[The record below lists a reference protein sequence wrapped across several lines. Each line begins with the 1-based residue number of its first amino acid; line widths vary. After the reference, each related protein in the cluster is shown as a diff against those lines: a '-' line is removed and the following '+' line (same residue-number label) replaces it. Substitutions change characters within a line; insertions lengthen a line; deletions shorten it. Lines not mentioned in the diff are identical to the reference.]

1 MQLTVELGSVVSS
14 VRFAERQALCAGDV
28 YDPFVLSFP
37 RGSEP
42 DPSTLSVRLFDGP
55 PDAALSNELASV
67 SGFEAVP
74 GHRRLLRAAWTL
86 STPEL
91 RALFDRVQVS
101 DSDGPLDSYP
111 PRSAWLVVSQPGAV
125 FASCEVPL
133 VLRSLVPAV
142 NTASGMTVG
151 ERAKLAA
158 LPDDAASA
166 AGLAAVAASA
176 AGNAASIR
184 SILESV
190 ARIVADVEALKSGSV
205 DYRPSGSDSDSGSD
219 SVPVEEQDTP
229 YTPWWERDGYEGI
242 TPLYYDKDNPRSF
255 PINRLGELE
264 VVVGQGYFTG
274 TPPETAILPRLA
286 RAESRLDSDSDAIAD
301 LRARLAPVEE
311 ASPLHVTADD
321 VMRGWTEWVCDPPR
335 VDEGDGMDARVAAFS
350 VRWRDDP
357 PGWLLLYTSGRPG
370 SAHYGVAEPDGFLA
384 ESDADGGRDA
394 VDVAIPSKL
403 AGAVRATRRRVLPA
417 ALASWADQGGVAD
430 RVTALEQLRA
440 DDVRRIASLE
450 SDGDAQAREAVA
462 ELGARV
468 SALESDSDGR
478 IDDALAQLGVLAGNL
493 DSAVS
498 RLEDADAAEREAR
511 TAVASR
517 VEGLEGGSVMTAAAL
532 RLHDARIR
540 ALESD
545 SDLGDLASRVS
556 ALEAAEAGAQA
567 DWSESDP
574 ASPSYVRNRPDVS
587 LLLTRAEAE
596 DGWTAWTAPS
606 GAPEGAAVEFSPV
619 KGSWYLA
626 RSGARISEYAGG
638 ATSSALTFTYD
649 EGGEE
654 RSVAYSRSLIRPT
667 RMSQLQNDA
676 GYVTTFDA
684 GAGALLLASS
694 VAPAWAES
702 ESDGYSE
709 GDVVSAG
716 GRLWRRTASAAGG
729 GPQSGSAGW
738 SETDAAG
745 ALEAKGLA
753 TRAYVD
759 ATVPAEVRRLAVET
773 GLRWEVVS
781 CETSS
786 GGPYVAGF
794 VSDDPWTVTLREEGG
809 TADEYGLRDVSAVS
823 DSDGVVTVTGQAYP
837 VGPTQATV
845 TVVLEGRVRNVHGLA
860 RLEDLKDL
868 ENHGEFGADRTSQLE
883 NDGSDGEH
891 PYVSRAEVESG
902 WWSGWTVVCGG
913 VDVTSQVP
921 QPERFASDVSGWNVP
936 TEYPTYVFG
945 DVLYD
950 ETTGYGDGT
959 VLLEWTSNAGSWTA
973 VRHRVAA
980 PVPTRT
986 SELTNDSGFLTEHQ
1000 DITGKADVSDVP
1012 LLAAKEAVKLAS
1024 AWTYSDP
1031 DLGAD
1036 EIYTE
1041 PVWANGVWTIHFAR
1055 YSAILKTFVQVSG
1068 TWTVQGRSDAATL
1081 TFSVEGVDIIFTR
1094 KPANVMEL
1102 AHLSDIPDISG
1113 KADRYPFAEVTVEN
1127 SVVALQDAK
1136 VQMLEVLQSGAAFT
1150 VSPPSGT
1157 SATAR
1162 DAVLVIDCTSLTE
1175 GQEPTVTWPA
1185 AFHPRTDAGTDLACA
1200 AGVRNVYYISEYA
1213 PGEFAVGGWQETAGG
1228 SA

>member
-67 SGFEAVP
+67 SGFKAVP

-219 SVPVEEQDTP
+219 SAPVEEQDTP
-229 YTPWWERDGYEGI
+229 YTPWWERDGYEGL
-242 TPLYYDKDNPRSF
+242 TPLHYDKDNPRSF

-274 TPPETAILPRLA
+274 TPPETAVLPRLA

-321 VMRGWTEWVCDPPR
+321 VMRGWTEWACDPPR

-394 VDVAIPSKL
+394 VDVAIPSEL

-450 SDGDAQAREAVA
+450 SDGDAQARAAVA

-498 RLEDADAAEREAR
+498 RLENADAAEREAR

-517 VEGLEGGSVMTAAAL
+517 VGDLEDGSVMTAAAL

-684 GAGALLLASS
+684 GAGALLASS

-759 ATVPAEVRRLAVET
+759 ATVPAEVHRLAVET

-781 CETSS
+781 CETNS
-786 GGPYVAGF
+786 GGPYVAAF

-868 ENHGEFGADRTSQLE
+868 ENHGEFGAVRTSQLE

-891 PYVSRAEVESG
+891 PYATRADVVLSPMYGEGQSRPVVGYTLPGQESK
-902 WWSGWTVVCGG
+902 
-913 VDVTSQVP
+913 P
-921 QPERFASDVSGWNVP
+921 LQPKGN
-936 TEYPTYVFG
+936 Y
-945 DVLYD
+945 
-950 ETTGYGDGT
+950 
-959 VLLEWTSNAGSWTA
+959 
-973 VRHRVAA
+973 
-980 PVPTRT
+980 
-986 SELTNDSGFLTEHQ
+986 LTEHQ

-1012 LLAAKEAVKLAS
+1012 LLAAKEAAKLAS

-1094 KPANVMEL
+1094 KPANVTEL
-1102 AHLSDIPDISG
+1102 AHLSDMPDTSG
-1113 KADRYPFAEVTVEN
+1113 KENTSNKVTSLSAQSTDAQYPSARCVYDLVGDVEA
-1127 SVVALQDAK
+1127 AL
-1136 VQMLEVLQSGAAFT
+1136 AAINGT
-1150 VSPPSGT
+1150 ENGGSGT
-1157 SATAR
+1157 
-1162 DAVLVIDCTSLTE
+1162 
-1175 GQEPTVTWPA
+1175 
-1185 AFHPRTDAGTDLACA
+1185 
-1200 AGVRNVYYISEYA
+1200 
-1213 PGEFAVGGWQETAGG
+1213 
-1228 SA
+1228 